1 MIEAIVLAVVIAFVV
16 GLLLAEVLPLVLNL
30 LKVEIA
36 IAIAAFFSK
45 WGWPLGVA
53 VGIVYFFTGG
63 HFFGLR

>member
-1 MIEAIVLAVVIAFVV
+1 MIELIILSVVIAFVV

-36 IAIAAFFSK
+36 VAIGGFFAK

-53 VGIVYFFTGG
+53 AGLWYFFTKG
-63 HFFGLR
+63 HF

>member
-36 IAIAAFFSK
+36 VVIGGFFAK

-53 VGIVYFFTGG
+53 AGLWYFFTHV
-63 HFFGLR
+63 HF

>member
-1 MIEAIVLAVVIAFVV
+1 MIELLVLAVVVVFVV

-36 IAIAAFFSK
+36 VAIGSFFSK

-53 VGIVYFFTGG
+53 AGLWYFFSRGK
-63 HFFGLR
+63 FF